1 MNKSSY
7 IIGFV
12 SLLTGIVA
20 LVLSLLFSGLKETH
34 KKNELLFE
42 KRAILSSIQNNLEK
56 KVADLNDNEVQQIFN
71 TKVKKQVINQSGDS
85 IKSDAV
91 IKSGYKGGQ
100 AVNIDV
106 KIELAKS
113 PEIRILPVY
122 IFKDKSGE
130 DIFIVKMIG
139 KGLWDEISGYLA
151 FEKDRNTVYGASF
164 DHKSETPGMG
174 AEMKDNPKFP
184 AQFAGKKVFDES
196 GKFVSI
202 KVRKGGAVDKLHDV
216 DGISGATLTCDGI
229 TNMLSSSIANY
240 EAFLKK
246 SSLNKK

>member
-1 MNKSSY
+1 MNKSGY

-20 LVLSLLFSGLKETH
+20 LVLSLLYSGLKETH

-42 KRAILSSIQNNLEK
+42 KRAILSSVQHILEK
-56 KVADLNDNEVQQIFN
+56 EVGEMNDNEVQEFFIKNVEQ
-71 TKVKKQVINQSGDS
+71 QVINQSGDT
-85 IKSDAV
+85 IKFEDV
-91 IKSGYKGGQ
+91 VKSGYKGGK
-100 AVNIDV
+100 AVDIDL

-113 PEIRILPVY
+113 PEQRILPVY

-216 DGISGATLTCDGI
+216 DGISGATLTGDGI
-229 TNMLSSSIANY
+229 TKMLSASIANY

>member
-1 MNKSSY
+1 MNKSGY

-20 LVLSLLFSGLKETH
+20 LVLSLLYSGLKETH

-42 KRAILSSIQNNLEK
+42 KRAILSSVQHILEK
-56 KVADLNDNEVQQIFN
+56 EVDEMNDNEVQEFFIKNVEQ
-71 TKVKKQVINQSGDS
+71 QVINQSGDT
-85 IKSDAV
+85 IKFEDV
-91 IKSGYKGGQ
+91 VKSGYKGGK
-100 AVNIDV
+100 AVDIDL

-113 PEIRILPVY
+113 PEQRILPVY

-174 AEMKDNPKFP
+174 AEMKDKPKFP

-216 DGISGATLTCDGI
+216 DGISGATLTGDGI
-229 TNMLSSSIANY
+229 TKMLSASIANY

>member
-1 MNKSSY
+1 MNKSGY

-20 LVLSLLFSGLKETH
+20 LVLSLLYSGLKETH

-42 KRAILSSIQNNLEK
+42 KRAILSSVQHILEK
-56 KVADLNDNEVQQIFN
+56 EVGEMNDNEVQEFFIKNVEQ
-71 TKVKKQVINQSGDS
+71 QVINQSGDT
-85 IKSDAV
+85 IKFEDV
-91 IKSGYKGGQ
+91 VKSGYKGGK
-100 AVNIDV
+100 AVDIDL

-113 PEIRILPVY
+113 PEQRILPVY
-122 IFKDKSGE
+122 IYKDKSGE

-216 DGISGATLTCDGI
+216 DGISGATLTGDGI
-229 TNMLSSSIANY
+229 TKMLSASIANY

>member
-1 MNKSSY
+1 VNKSGY

-20 LVLSLLFSGLKETH
+20 LVLSLLYSGLKETH

-42 KRAILSSIQNNLEK
+42 KRAILSSVQHILEK
-56 KVADLNDNEVQQIFN
+56 EVGEMNDNEVQEFFIKNVEQ
-71 TKVKKQVINQSGDS
+71 QVINQSGDT
-85 IKSDAV
+85 IKFEDV
-91 IKSGYKGGQ
+91 VKSGYKGGK
-100 AVNIDV
+100 AVDIDL

-113 PEIRILPVY
+113 PEQRILPVY

-216 DGISGATLTCDGI
+216 DGISGATLTGDGI
-229 TNMLSSSIANY
+229 TKMLSASIANY